1 MTHVDRSAWTFN
13 NNIFTDYEIGLT
25 KSSKYLKKLSKIL
38 TNNKIEFDL
47 VLYPHPSQIMYKDL
61 YHEPYW
67 TNWANENK
75 INLISMYPIFN
86 KFNKRQTILDTF
98 IFGDLHWNKEGTKL
112 VFEELI
118 KQINF

>member
-1 MTHVDRSAWTFN
+1 MTHVDRSAWTFD

-25 KSSKYLKKLSKIL
+25 KSSKYLKNSQKL

-67 TNWANENK
+67 TNWQMK
-75 INLISMYPIFN
+75 IKLI
-86 KFNKRQTILDTF
+86 
-98 IFGDLHWNKEGTKL
+98 
-112 VFEELI
+112 
-118 KQINF
+118 